1 MTVTTADMPSKCAKF
16 RFEIPQVDDLTDGL
30 VGLKLVVVNYD
41 MEIVELVL
49 HGVLKSLEIL
59 PLLEF
64 AVTSQ
69 NEHAPA
75 TTRVPLRPR
84 DAPPLR
90 DSHAERAG
98 VELDSRNMNF
108 RVTVEP
114 AEAAEPA

>member
-16 RFEIPQVDDLTDGL
+16 RFQVPQVYDLTDGL
-30 VGLKLVVVNYD
+30 VSLKLVMVNYD
-41 MEIVELVL
+41 MKIVELVL

-59 PLLEF
+59 PLLEL
-64 AVTSQ
+64 AVARQ
-69 NEHAPA
+69 NEHTPPI
-75 TTRVPLRPR
+75 TCVQLRPR

-98 VELDSRNMNF
+98 VEFNSRNMNF
-108 RVTVEP
+108 GVTVEP